1 MDETQKL
8 LSRKPI
14 LAALQG
20 KVPKSI
26 PIWLMRQAGRYL
38 PEYREIRKQRRSFL
52 DLCYSPELAAEI
64 TLQPIRRFGF
74 DAAILFSDILVL
86 PDALGQKVW
95 FEEGVGPRLIPVSP
109 RDPLN
114 PAALDNLYDNENY
127 KLKTVYDAIR
137 IIREG
142 LPAGCTLIGFAGGPW
157 TVATYMIEGGTS
169 RSFEK
174 IRHWAVTD
182 PTSFE
187 KFMAVLVEAT
197 SLHLIGQIE
206 AGVEAVQ
213 IFDSHSGILDEE
225 GFEKWIVEPTKKVVA
240 QVRNHFSQIP
250 IIGFP
255 RGAGTKLLSYINQL
269 EVQGVGL
276 DQYVSCKWAA
286 ENIQRVVPVQGN
298 LDPIY
303 LLSDIETLYRKT
315 LDTLSHFGGN
325 PYIFNLG
332 HGVIKETDPKTVEF
346 LVKAVRDFEVN

>member
-1 MDETQKL
+1 MDENQKV

-14 LAALQG
+14 LDALDG
-20 KVPKSI
+20 KVPESI

-38 PEYREIRKQRRSFL
+38 PEYRKIRKQKKSFL
-52 DLCYSPELAAEI
+52 DLCYSPKLAAEI

-109 RDPLN
+109 RDQLN
-114 PAALDNLYDNENY
+114 PAALDNLYNND
-127 KLKTVYDAIR
+127 KLESVYDAIR
-137 IIREG
+137 IICKD
-142 LPAGCTLIGFAGGPW
+142 LPASCTLIGFAGGPW

-169 RSFEK
+169 RGFEK
-174 IRHWAVTD
+174 IRHWSVAD

-187 KFMAVLVEAT
+187 KFMVVLIEAT

-206 AGVEAVQ
+206 AGVEAIQ

-225 GFEKWIVEPTKKVVA
+225 GFEKWIVEPTQKIVA
-240 QVRNHFSQIP
+240 QVRNHFPKVP

-255 RGAGTKLLSYINQL
+255 RGAGTNLLSYINQV
-269 EVQGVGL
+269 EVQGVSL

-286 ENIQRVVPVQGN
+286 ENIQSVLTVQGN

-303 LLSDIETLYRKT
+303 LLSDIGTLNRKT
-315 LDTLSHFGGN
+315 RETLSHFGGN

-346 LVKAVRDFEVN
+346 LVKAVRDFEMN